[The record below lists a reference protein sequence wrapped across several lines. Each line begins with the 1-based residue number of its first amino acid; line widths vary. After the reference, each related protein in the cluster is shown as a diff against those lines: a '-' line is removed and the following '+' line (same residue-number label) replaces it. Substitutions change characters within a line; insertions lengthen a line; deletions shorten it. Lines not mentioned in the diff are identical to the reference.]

1 MLYKELCRYYQRLEA
16 ETGKIAMMKI
26 LSDCF
31 KKADPEEVDKI
42 AYLTLGKLWPD
53 WKGMP
58 ELGIGEK
65 LTMRAISRATGV
77 DVKKIEDIYKRKGDL
92 GETAAFLVSQKRM
105 MTLFQKEL
113 EVKDVYEAF
122 RKIALASGP
131 GAMDMKVRI
140 LTGLLVSASPIEAK
154 YIVRTVLGKLRL
166 GVGEAT
172 ILAALADAFLG
183 SDKYKDIVEEAYNK
197 HPDIGYIAKLA
208 VKGREALEHVKIEPG
223 VPVRPMLA
231 ERLSDPAEI
240 LMKAGGKAYAE
251 YKYDGERA
259 QIHKKGDKIW
269 IYSRRLENITY
280 QYPDVVEWAKKYIDA
295 EEAIVEGE
303 IVAIDPDTG
312 DFRPFQE
319 LMHRKR
325 KYDIHKV
332 MEEIPVK
339 VFLFDVLYLNGQEL
353 LKKPY
358 AERRKILE
366 RIIKP
371 NENIT
376 LAQGRLVEKVE
387 ELEKLFLEA
396 VSDGCEGLVVK
407 NLSEIYVA
415 GTRGWRWIKYKRD
428 YKSEMAD
435 TVDLVVIG
443 GFHGRGRRSGT
454 YGALLVAAYNP
465 DKDCFESVC
474 KVGSGFTDADLA
486 ELPRILDK
494 YKVPTKPKN
503 VVTEMEPD
511 VWFEPKVVMEVIG
524 AELTLSP
531 VHRAAFDL
539 VRERLKKPAGI
550 AIRFPRFVRWRPDKA
565 PTDATT
571 SKELFE
577 MYLRQLKKLKE

>member
-1 MLYKELCRYYQRLEA
+1 
-16 ETGKIAMMKI
+16 
-26 LSDCF
+26 
-31 KKADPEEVDKI
+31 
-42 AYLTLGKLWPD
+42 
-53 WKGMP
+53 MP